1 MSPWTGP
8 YNGPMDIG
16 RLLIIAVLLA
26 IIGSLGAALF
36 QMATGKGGSGKMLK
50 ALIWRIGLSVALF
63 LLLLLAWKAGII
75 KPHGVK

>member
-1 MSPWTGP
+1 
-8 YNGPMDIG
+8 MDIG

-26 IIGSLGAALF
+26 IIASLGSALF
-36 QMATGKGGSGKMLK
+36 QMATGKGDSGKMLK

-63 LLLLLAWKAGII
+63 LLLLLAWKAGFI

>member
-1 MSPWTGP
+1 
-8 YNGPMDIG
+8 MDIG

-36 QMATGKGGSGKMLK
+36 QMATGKGDSGKMLK

-63 LLLLLAWKAGII
+63 LLLLLAWKAGIT

>member
-1 MSPWTGP
+1 
-8 YNGPMDIG
+8 MDIG

-26 IIGSLGAALF
+26 IIASLGAALF
-36 QMATGKGGSGKMLK
+36 QMATGKGDSGKMLK

-75 KPHGVK
+75 HPNGVK